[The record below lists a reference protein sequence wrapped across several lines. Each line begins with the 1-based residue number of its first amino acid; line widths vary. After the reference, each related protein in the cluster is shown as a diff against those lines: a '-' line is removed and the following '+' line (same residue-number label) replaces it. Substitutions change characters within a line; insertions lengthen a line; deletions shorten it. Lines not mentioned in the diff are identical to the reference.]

1 MLAMKDKTIGTGSER
16 GTYKWGDKHP
26 WLEDRLF
33 GRYFVQ
39 LDRLQE
45 QWMTKEKFDKGRE
58 NARKLKEKSRGGKKL
73 NLQTGSDRGGFCMSD
88 KHPIH
93 SGYRFLQYAVR
104 KGVTVEYWTTEAKWK
119 ISMAKKSDNNSK
131 RRDKV
136 GHWSSKPAF
145 PLLYRFRDILNSQH
159 PYAVHTGMFH
169 VDHIK
174 RLADGGEH
182 VEGNLQ
188 LSTASWNLAKG

>member
-1 MLAMKDKTIGTGSER
+1 MKNRTIGTGSER

-26 WLEDRLF
+26 WLEGRLF

-39 LDRLQE
+39 LGKLQE
-45 QWMTKEKFDKGRE
+45 QWMTAERFEFDRE

-73 NLQTGSDRGGFCMSD
+73 NLQTGSARGSFHMSD

-93 SGYRFLQYAVR
+93 GEYRFLQYNTKAD
-104 KGVTVEYWTTEAKWK
+104 GTQHEYWTTEAKWK
-119 ISMAKKSDNNSK
+119 KSMAKKSDNNSK

-136 GHWSSKPAF
+136 GNWSSKPAF
-145 PLLYRFRDILNSQH
+145 PLLYQFRDVLNSQH
-159 PYAVHTGMFH
+159 PYTVHTGMFH
-169 VDHIK
+169 VDHVK
-174 RLADGGEH
+174 RLADGGSHAED
-182 VEGNLQ
+182 NLQ